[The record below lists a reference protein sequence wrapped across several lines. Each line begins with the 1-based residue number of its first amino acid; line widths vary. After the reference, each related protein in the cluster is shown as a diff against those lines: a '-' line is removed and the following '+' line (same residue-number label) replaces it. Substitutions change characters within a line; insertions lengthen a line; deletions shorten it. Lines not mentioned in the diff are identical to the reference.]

1 MFLLITF
8 SVVVIIQFYFYIFL
22 FGPYVFSVR
31 SYRKDSH
38 LPISV
43 LICAKNEEVNLKRLL
58 PSLLDQNYPDFEIIL
73 VDDAST
79 DGSLHVMNSFRA
91 QHAMSQV
98 TIKVIA
104 IETDE
109 SKGKK
114 FALTQGI
121 LASKN
126 EHLLFT
132 DADCIPASKNWI
144 QFISNSYSARVSLIL
159 GYGAYAKIKSSF
171 LNKLIRFE
179 TLITAIQYFS
189 YAQSGNAYMGV
200 GRNIAYTKEKFVE
213 AGGFEDHKH
222 IRSGDDDLF
231 VNQVTTS
238 MNTGICDDPLS
249 FTYSKPEISFTKWLS
264 QKRRHIT
271 TSSHYKNYHK
281 FFLGLFYLSQIA
293 FYVLTL
299 AALVFQEQV
308 TLVLGLFLFR
318 FVFWYLIMIK
328 SAYRFKEK
336 DLIGFGPL
344 YEISLIFIQLYIF
357 LKNIISS
364 PKNW

>member
-1 MFLLITF
+1 MCLLITF
-8 SVVVIIQFYFYIFL
+8 SVVVLIQFYFYIFL

-31 SYRKDSH
+31 NYRKDSD

-43 LICAKNEEVNLKRLL
+43 LVCAKNEEANLKRLL
-58 PSLLDQNYPDFEIIL
+58 PSLLAQNYSDFEIIL
-73 VDDAST
+73 IDDAST
-79 DGSLHVMNSFRA
+79 DDSLHVMNAFKT
-91 QHAMSQV
+91 QHASSQV
-98 TIKVIA
+98 TIQVIA
-104 IETDE
+104 IETEE

-114 FALTQGI
+114 FALTRGI
-121 LASKN
+121 MASKN

-144 QFISNSYSARVSLIL
+144 QFISNSFSTRISLIL
-159 GYGAYAKIKSSF
+159 GYGAYSKIKGSF
-171 LNKLIRFE
+171 LNKLIRYE
-179 TLITAIQYFS
+179 TLITAVQYFS
-189 YAQSGNAYMGV
+189 YAQAGNAYMGV
-200 GRNIAYTKEKFVE
+200 GRNIAYTKEKFLE
-213 AGGFEDHKH
+213 AGGFQAHKH

-231 VNQVTTS
+231 VKQVTTS
-238 MNTGICDDPLS
+238 LNTGICDDPQS

-271 TSSHYKNYHK
+271 TSSHYKKYHK
-281 FFLGLFYLSQIA
+281 FFLGIFYLSQIA
-293 FYVLTL
+293 FYVLTI

-318 FVFWYLIMIK
+318 FAFWYLIMIK
-328 SAYRFKEK
+328 SAYRLKEK